1 MMIRLAPFLITI
13 PLIWSA
19 IGAAAETLP
28 AKAESS
34 SQEADSKVLRQLVDR
49 ICHEYGVNR
58 FLIDAM
64 VRVESGY
71 NPRAV
76 SRKGAM
82 GLMQLMPDTARYL
95 RVTDPF
101 DPEQNV
107 RAGVRYFAHLLD
119 YYAGDLPMALA
130 AYNAGRTAVD
140 RYNGIPPYRETRTYV
155 TRIMSI
161 YTGKPYKLPGAR
173 RNQASPQVR
182 LLRNPRTGEV
192 LITNDADSSRSR
204 AQQQIPRGILGGGFQ
219 SQR

>member
-1 MMIRLAPFLITI
+1 MIRLTPALITI
-13 PLIWSA
+13 TLIWSPF
-19 IGAAAETLP
+19 GVVAETQP
-28 AKAESS
+28 AKPEVG
-34 SQEADSKVLRQLVDR
+34 SQNADSKVLRQLVNR
-49 ICHEYGVNR
+49 VCYEYGVNR

-82 GLMQLMPDTARYL
+82 GLMQLMPDTARFL
-95 RVTDPF
+95 KVTDPF

-155 TRIMSI
+155 VRIMSL
-161 YTGKPYKLPGAR
+161 YTGKPYKLPGAGG
-173 RNQASPQVR
+173 QANPEVR
-182 LLRNPRTGEV
+182 LLRDPRTGEV
-192 LITNDADSSRSR
+192 LITNDANSSRAR

-219 SQR
+219 SR